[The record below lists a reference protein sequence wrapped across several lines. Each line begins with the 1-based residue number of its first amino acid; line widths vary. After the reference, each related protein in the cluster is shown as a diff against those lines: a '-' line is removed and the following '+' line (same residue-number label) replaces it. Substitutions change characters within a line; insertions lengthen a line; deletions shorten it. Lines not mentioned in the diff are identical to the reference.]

1 MIEAPKAKL
10 ESGLLFK
17 SFFTS
22 VISNIFGVTRCYKSD
37 CLTFILAVFKYQ
49 VL

>member
-37 CLTFILAVFKYQ
+37 CN
-49 VL
+49 